1 MFLIVKVDRKLTEIQ
16 IGNNKHQ
23 ISHFFPN
30 LIVFLKKKR

>member
-23 ISHFFPN
+23 ISDFYPN
-30 LIVFLKKKR
+30 